1 MFVKLMIVT
10 VLIGAAVGGIARP
23 SQSAQHA
30 RHYVVRPGDSL
41 WSIAASRYAGDA
53 REAVWRIQ
61 QHNPQVAGGLQAGDV
76 LTLP

>member
-1 MFVKLMIVT
+1 MFVKVIILT
-10 VLIGAAVGGIARP
+10 ALIGTVIGGIARP

-41 WSIAASRYAGDA
+41 WSIAAPRYGGDT
-53 REAVWRIQ
+53 REAVWRLQ
-61 QHNPQVAGGLQAGDV
+61 QRNPQVAGGLQAGDV

>member
-1 MFVKLMIVT
+1 MFAKVIILT
-10 VLIGAAVGGIARP
+10 ALIGIVVAGIARP

-41 WSIAASRYAGDA
+41 WSIAASRYGGDT
-53 REAVWRIQ
+53 REAVWRLQ
-61 QHNPQVAGGLQAGDV
+61 QRNPQVAGGLQAGDM